1 MKKIFTVAK
10 WEFIEKVKTKA
21 FIISLI
27 VTPAI
32 IIFFSIA
39 PTLLSGKESD
49 NIKVIGFVDTS
60 GIYFKPMEEKLAKYT
75 IEKKQ
80 PAYILVNLFGNHR
93 FNDTDSLKKNA
104 DADVLRGKIE
114 GYILINNGGTD
125 SVSVEYRS
133 KSVGN
138 FRDTQRF
145 SDAFNN
151 ARIERKLK
159 AEGIN
164 PGIMKFISTNVDVKP
179 VKLEEPGKESKADFL
194 TTFFTAFIFIMLFFM
209 MIMLSGQMLVRSLVE
224 EKSNRLIEIII
235 SSCSADEL
243 LTGKIFGLGALGLF
257 QIFIWALIAVS
268 LLGAAVIP
276 FAAFQNILP
285 MFVYFLLGSI
295 FFTAIFVGIGS
306 IVTTEQEAQQITTYL
321 SFVLL
326 LPIVMIMPLM
336 ENPHSILIRVLSYIP
351 LTLPTTMI
359 LRLNITPV
367 PFYIISITIVIMLIS
382 IYFAIKF
389 AAKIFRIGIL
399 SYGKRP
405 SLKELGE
412 WIRES

>member
-1 MKKIFTVAK
+1 MKKILTVAK
-10 WEFIEKVKTKA
+10 WEFVEKVKTKA
-21 FIISLI
+21 FVISLI
-27 VTPAI
+27 LTPAI

-49 NIKVIGFVDTS
+49 TIKVIGFVDTS
-60 GIYFKPMEEKLAKYT
+60 GIYFKPMEKKLAPYT
-75 IEKKQ
+75 IEKNQ
-80 PAYILVNLFGNHR
+80 PAYILINLAGN
-93 FNDTDSLKKNA
+93 NKNNKTDSLKKIG
-104 DADVLRGKIE
+104 DKDVLNGKVE
-114 GYILINNGGTD
+114 GYILIDNGGTD
-125 SVSVEYRS
+125 SVSIEYRS

-138 FRDTQRF
+138 FNDTQRF
-145 SDAFNN
+145 SDAFNDS
-151 ARIERKLK
+151 RVERKLK
-159 AEGIN
+159 AEGIS
-164 PGIMKFISTNVDVKP
+164 PSIMEYISKNIELKP
-179 VKLEEPGKESKADFL
+179 VKLEESGKEGNADFL

-209 MIMLSGQMLVRSLVE
+209 LIMLSGQMLVRSLVE

-235 SSCSADEL
+235 SSCTADEL

-257 QIFIWALIAVS
+257 QIMIWAMIAVS
-268 LLGAAVIP
+268 LLGASVIP
-276 FAAFQNILP
+276 YTAFQNILP
-285 MFVYFLLGSI
+285 MFVYFLLGSV

-326 LPIVMIMPLM
+326 LPIVMILPLM
-336 ENPHSILIRVLSYIP
+336 ENPNSILIKVLSYIP

-359 LRLNITPV
+359 LRLNIAPV
-367 PFYIISITIVIMLIS
+367 PFYIISITIVIMMVS

-389 AAKIFRIGIL
+389 ASKIFRIGIL

>member
-10 WEFIEKVKTKA
+10 WEFLEKVKTKA
-21 FIISLI
+21 FIISLFL
-27 VTPAI
+27 TPAI
-32 IIFFSIA
+32 ILFFSIA
-39 PTLLSGKESD
+39 PTLLSSKASD
-49 NIKVIGFVDTS
+49 TPKVIGIVDTS
-60 GIYFKPMEEKLAKYT
+60 GTYFKLMDKKLGKYR
-75 IEKKQ
+75 IDKDQ
-80 PAYILVNLFGNHR
+80 PAYILVNLTGVNKHEAGN
-93 FNDTDSLKKNA
+93 LKKIA
-104 DADVLRGKIE
+104 DDDVLKGKIE
-114 GYILINNGGTD
+114 GYILINDGGTD
-125 SVSVEYRS
+125 SVSAEYRS
-133 KSVGN
+133 KSIGGST
-138 FRDTQRF
+138 DYQRLTE
-145 SDAFNN
+145 AFNDV
-151 ARIERKLK
+151 RIENKLK

-164 PGIMKFISTNVDVKP
+164 PELMKYISENIEIKP
-179 VKLEEPGKESKADFL
+179 IKLEGSGKESSADYL

-243 LTGKIFGLGALGLF
+243 LTGKILGLGALGLF
-257 QIFIWALIAVS
+257 QILIWALIAVA
-268 LLGAAVIP
+268 LLGAALIP
-276 FAAFQNILP
+276 FTAFHNILP
-285 MFVYFLLGSI
+285 MFVFFLLGSV

-336 ENPHSILIRVLSYIP
+336 ENPHSILIKILSYIP
-351 LTLPTTMI
+351 FTLPTTMI

-367 PFYIISITIVIMLIS
+367 PFYIISITIVIMLVS

-389 AAKIFRIGIL
+389 AGKIFRIGIL

>member
-10 WEFIEKVKTKA
+10 WEFVEKVKTKA
-21 FIISLI
+21 FVISLI
-27 VTPAI
+27 LTPAI

-49 NIKVIGFVDTS
+49 AIKVIGFVDTS
-60 GIYFKPMEEKLAKYT
+60 GIYFKPMEEKLAKYS
-75 IEKKQ
+75 IEKNQ
-80 PAYILVNLFGNHR
+80 PAYILVNLAGNNR
-93 FNDTDSLKKNA
+93 NNETDSLKKIA
-104 DADVLRGKIE
+104 DKDVLNGKVE
-114 GYILINNGGTD
+114 GYILVNNGGTD

-133 KSVGN
+133 KSIGN
-138 FRDTQRF
+138 FKDAQRF
-145 SDAFNN
+145 SDAFND

-159 AEGIN
+159 AEGIS
-164 PGIMKFISTNVDVKP
+164 PEIIEYISRNIELKP
-179 VKLEEPGKESKADFL
+179 VKLEESGKEGSSDFL

-257 QIFIWALIAVS
+257 QILIWASIAVS
-268 LLGAAVIP
+268 LLGASVIP
-276 FAAFQNILP
+276 YTAFQNILP
-285 MFVYFLLGSI
+285 MFIYFLLGSI

-321 SFVLL
+321 SFILL
-326 LPIVMIMPLM
+326 LPIVMILPLM
-336 ENPHSILIRVLSYIP
+336 ENPHSILIKVLSYIP

-382 IYFAIKF
+382 IYFAIKI
-389 AAKIFRIGIL
+389 ASKIFRIGIL

>member
-60 GIYFKPMEEKLAKYT
+60 GIYFKPMEEKLAKYA

-133 KSVGN
+133 KSVG
-138 FRDTQRF
+138 
-145 SDAFNN
+145 
-151 ARIERKLK
+151 
-159 AEGIN
+159 
-164 PGIMKFISTNVDVKP
+164 
-179 VKLEEPGKESKADFL
+179 
-194 TTFFTAFIFIMLFFM
+194 IF
-209 MIMLSGQMLVRSLVE
+209 
-224 EKSNRLIEIII
+224 
-235 SSCSADEL
+235 
-243 LTGKIFGLGALGLF
+243 
-257 QIFIWALIAVS
+257 
-268 LLGAAVIP
+268 
-276 FAAFQNILP
+276 
-285 MFVYFLLGSI
+285 
-295 FFTAIFVGIGS
+295 
-306 IVTTEQEAQQITTYL
+306 
-321 SFVLL
+321 
-326 LPIVMIMPLM
+326 
-336 ENPHSILIRVLSYIP
+336 
-351 LTLPTTMI
+351 
-359 LRLNITPV
+359 
-367 PFYIISITIVIMLIS
+367 
-382 IYFAIKF
+382 
-389 AAKIFRIGIL
+389 
-399 SYGKRP
+399 
-405 SLKELGE
+405 
-412 WIRES
+412 

>member
-10 WEFIEKVKTKA
+10 WEFLEKVKTKA
-21 FIISLI
+21 FIISMIL
-27 VTPAI
+27 TPAI

-39 PTLLSGKESD
+39 PTLLSSKAS
-49 NIKVIGFVDTS
+49 NIPKLIGLVDTS
-60 GIYFKPMEEKLAKYT
+60 GIYFKPMDKKLSKYT
-75 IEKKQ
+75 IDKNQ
-80 PAYILVNLFGNHR
+80 PAYIMVNLTGVQNH
-93 FNDTDSLKKNA
+93 DQTDNLKKIA
-104 DADVLRGKIE
+104 DDDVLKGKIE
-114 GYILINNGGTD
+114 GYVFINHGGTD
-125 SVSVEYRS
+125 SVSAEYRS
-133 KSVGN
+133 KSIGN
-138 FRDTQRF
+138 FTDNQRLTE
-145 SDAFNN
+145 AFND
-151 ARIERKLK
+151 ARIENKLK

-164 PGIMKFISTNVDVKP
+164 PELMKYISENIEIKP
-179 VKLEEPGKESKADFL
+179 IKLEESGKESNADFL

-243 LTGKIFGLGALGLF
+243 LTGKILGLGALGLF
-257 QIFIWALIAVS
+257 QILIWASIAIA
-268 LLGAAVIP
+268 LLGAALIP
-276 FAAFQNILP
+276 HTAFQNILP
-285 MFVYFLLGSI
+285 MFVFFLLGSI

-336 ENPHSILIRVLSYIP
+336 ENPNSILIKILSYIP
-351 LTLPTTMI
+351 FTLPTTMI

-367 PFYIISITIVIMLIS
+367 PFYVISITIVIMMVS

-389 AAKIFRIGIL
+389 SSKIFRIGIL

>member
-10 WEFIEKVKTKA
+10 WEFLEKVKTKA
-21 FIISLI
+21 FIISLFL
-27 VTPAI
+27 TPAI
-32 IIFFSIA
+32 ILFFSIA
-39 PTLLSGKESD
+39 PTLLSSKASD
-49 NIKVIGFVDTS
+49 TPKVIGIVDTS
-60 GIYFKPMEEKLAKYT
+60 GTYFKLMDKKLGKYR
-75 IEKKQ
+75 IDKDQ
-80 PAYILVNLFGNHR
+80 PAYILVNLTGVNKHEAGN
-93 FNDTDSLKKNA
+93 LKKIA
-104 DADVLRGKIE
+104 DDDVLKGKIE
-114 GYILINNGGTD
+114 GYILINDGGTD
-125 SVSVEYRS
+125 SVSAEYRS
-133 KSVGN
+133 KSIGGST
-138 FRDTQRF
+138 DYQRLTE
-145 SDAFNN
+145 AFNDV
-151 ARIERKLK
+151 RIENKLK

-164 PGIMKFISTNVDVKP
+164 PELMKYISENIEIKP
-179 VKLEEPGKESKADFL
+179 IKLEGSGKESNADYL

-243 LTGKIFGLGALGLF
+243 LTGKILGLGALGLF
-257 QIFIWALIAVS
+257 QILIWALIAVS
-268 LLGAAVIP
+268 LLGAALIP
-276 FAAFQNILP
+276 FTAFHNILP
-285 MFVYFLLGSI
+285 MFVFFLLGSV

-336 ENPHSILIRVLSYIP
+336 ENPHSILIKILSYIP
-351 LTLPTTMI
+351 FTLPTTMI

-367 PFYIISITIVIMLIS
+367 PFYIISITIVIMLVS

-389 AAKIFRIGIL
+389 AGKIFRIGIL